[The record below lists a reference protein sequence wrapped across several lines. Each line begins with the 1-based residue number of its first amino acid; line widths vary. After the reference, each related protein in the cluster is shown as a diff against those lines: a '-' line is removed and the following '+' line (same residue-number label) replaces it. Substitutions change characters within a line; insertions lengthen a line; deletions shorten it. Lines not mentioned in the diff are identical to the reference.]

1 MLYYDKRVRY
11 YLIHWK
17 QRYSIEYYS
26 GHFIVIVA
34 VTVASMNS
42 RSLLYPIPKP
52 YTARLLRL

>member
-1 MLYYDKRVRY
+1 MIKESDIISFTESRG
-11 YLIHWK
+11 
-17 QRYSIEYYS
+17 RYSIEYYS